1 MHRGR
6 LVCLFRG
13 LGQLPVGPCW
23 GAEQVQGRSWHICT
37 SSSILL
43 SPSLLTAP
51 GHPSHHCHP
60 GTPLR
65 ADWWHGLVLIYFSLA
80 LLLSM
85 SGKWRFRSCPNLQNV
100 ANALSFSKQRLN
112 CHTTVQQCVHGHGV
126 QHHGRFTFIL
136 AFHFLTSYK

>member
-1 MHRGR
+1 MFAFLEGW
-6 LVCLFRG
+6 VSS
-13 LGQLPVGPCW
+13 PW
-23 GAEQVQGRSWHICT
+23 GHAGVLSKCKGEAGTFALLQVS
-37 SSSILL
+37 LL